1 MKNATI
7 LHGTS
12 GTPNSYWIPWLKRE
26 LEKIDYKVWVPQL
39 PDSDNPNLKVQ
50 LPFIL
55 ENGIYDEDTVLIG
68 HSAGNPLILSILDH
82 IDVKIKG
89 VLQVAGFSE
98 NLTKVDKDLILQSSY
113 NWEKMKNNVEN
124 LFFINSDNDPWGCD
138 DVQGRKMFDKLGGNL
153 LIRHGEGHMGSDTFN
168 QPYKKFPLLL
178 KIIESFS

>member
-1 MKNATI
+1 
-7 LHGTS
+7 
-12 GTPNSYWIPWLKRE
+12 
-26 LEKIDYKVWVPQL
+26 
-39 PDSDNPNLKVQ
+39 
-50 LPFIL
+50 
-55 ENGIYDEDTVLIG
+55 LIG

-82 IDVKIKG
+82 INVKIKG
-89 VLQVAGFSE
+89 VVQVAGFSE